1 MLAAGREPGTVYQL
15 HAFDPASQKVLIVR
29 MQVIG
34 DELVRLPESSERLS
48 HQHQI
53 FGLSHG
59 NQGYD
64 MWLDEKGFARKGA
77 MNLIGQRLEMLACC
91 KACALA
97 PNQDVDL
104 FRTAKIDSPR
114 PLDRKSKRLNSG
126 HSCATCM
133 TTSA

>member
-34 DELVRLPESSERLS
+34 DELVRLPDSSERLS

-64 MWLDEKGFARKGA
+64 LWLVEQGFARKG
-77 MNLIGQRLEMLACC
+77 E
-91 KACALA
+91 
-97 PNQDVDL
+97 
-104 FRTAKIDSPR
+104 
-114 PLDRKSKRLNSG
+114 RKSGGKGERVEVLVDSG
-126 HSCATCM
+126 GERIYNN
-133 TTSA
+133 